1 MAVCARFTK
10 ADITSLERI
19 TPPMI
24 YTIVRLNPARSL
36 WKLHGEDLIFVS
48 NSIRFIWWELV
59 QDVKRNGYTWFV
71 VRYV

>member
-1 MAVCARFTK
+1 
-10 ADITSLERI
+10 
-19 TPPMI
+19 MI